1 MKSLKVPK
9 SELEARTSNL
19 QKEIVR
25 EGLDSALILQLAD
38 KFYFSGTV
46 QDGAIFIP
54 DQGKTVFMVRKSIE
68 RAREESHLDNI
79 IQYESYRQMKDIL
92 SEFGY
97 NKIKKIGLELDV
109 MPFSVYS
116 RVSRALPNVEF
127 YNLSKAITD
136 VRMVKSPWELD
147 VIKGA
152 GNILVKA
159 IGSVPDILNEG
170 MSEIEL
176 SAEIEKI
183 MRLNGHQG
191 VVRMRRW
198 NQESFFGLVLSG
210 ESGAVSNYM
219 DAPLGG
225 LGPSPAAPRGATFK
239 VIKRNEPII
248 VDIVGGYN
256 GYLADCTRV
265 FAIGKLEEGLEQ
277 AYQVCIEIQ
286 NAALGLLK
294 KGVNLREVYDEAI
307 NIAKKSG
314 FEDHFMGIPGSKAR
328 FIGHGIGLELD
339 EPPVIAEEHDF
350 YLGSSTALAL
360 EPKMIFPG
368 KGAVGVENTW
378 ACVEGKTRNLTPLS
392 ENIVEC

>member
-1 MKSLKVPK
+1 MKSFKVPK

-19 QKEIVR
+19 QKEIGR
-25 EGLDSALILQLAD
+25 EGIDGAFILQLAD

-46 QDGAIFIP
+46 QDGVIFIP
-54 DQGKTVFMVRKSIE
+54 HQGKPVFMVRKSLE
-68 RAREESHLDNI
+68 RAHEESCLDNI
-79 IQYESYRQMKDIL
+79 IQYGSYREMKDIL

-109 MPFSVYS
+109 MPFSVYG

-127 YNLSKAITD
+127 QNISKAITD

-159 IGSVPDILNEG
+159 IESVPDIVEEG

-176 SAEIEKI
+176 SAEIERI

-225 LGPSPAAPRGATFK
+225 LGPNPAAPRGASYKT
-239 VIKRNEPII
+239 IKCNEPII

-265 FAIGKLEEGLEQ
+265 FVIGKLEERLVE
-277 AYQVCIEIQ
+277 AYETCIEIQ
-286 NAALGLLK
+286 NVVSEMLK
-294 KGVNLREVYDEAI
+294 EGVNLREVYEEAI
-307 NIAKKSG
+307 NIAEKSG
-314 FEDHFMGIPGSKAR
+314 FEDHFMGVSGSKAR

-339 EPPVIAEEHDF
+339 EPPVIAENHDF
-350 YLGSSTALAL
+350 YLDSSTTLAL

-378 ACVEGKTRNLTPLS
+378 ACGKGKPRNLTELS
-392 ENIVEC
+392 EEIVLC